1 MKNFHPSFY
10 LSPYSHNTQT
20 VTHRVREF
28 ELTPSATLTLDQFS
42 TVDIEHEA
50 DPPVYSRNKLLE
62 ARTQAIRENNVELLT
77 SGALDD
83 PQEGKKAS
91 RWREEPKFSSKEK
104 QLSELYMTLEAE
116 LTGTLNDEEE
126 CVKNDLLTNDNA
138 TVTENQLV
146 VHQSAMEETSAS
158 SLVPAIRYPKKNGVV
173 LTVLPT
179 DATEEELQRPT
190 QPTVEK
196 FSLTAWKEKLPD
208 NAMEEMEMLFRDEN
222 EITEKEAIFDSINKD
237 FLEQQKR
244 KRDMKLD
251 GENTSKNGDG
261 ESTKKKKFSVG
272 RSEKE
277 GEGLFPTTE
286 QALLAAL
293 STRKVSRKINYDAMS
308 SIFDEDGSFSTEL
321 LHDKV
326 VRSSEVD
333 WDHL

>member
-1 MKNFHPSFY
+1 
-10 LSPYSHNTQT
+10 LSPCSHNAQT

-104 QLSELYMTLEAE
+104 QLSALYMTLEAE
-116 LTGTLNDEEE
+116 LTSTLNDEEE
-126 CVKNDLLTNDNA
+126 CVKSDLLTIDNS

-146 VHQSAMEETSAS
+146 VHQSAIEETSAS

-196 FSLTAWKEKLPD
+196 FSLTAWKEKLPE

-222 EITEKEAIFDSINKD
+222 EITEKEAIFDSINKE

-244 KRDMKLD
+244 KKDMKLD
-251 GENTSKNGDG
+251 GENASKNGDG
-261 ESTKKKKFSVG
+261 ESKRKKFSVG

-277 GEGLFPTTE
+277 GEGMFPTTE

-308 SIFDEDGSFSTEL
+308 SIFDDDGSFSTEL
-321 LHDKV
+321 LRDKV

>member
-1 MKNFHPSFY
+1 M
-10 LSPYSHNTQT
+10 
-20 VTHRVREF
+20 
-28 ELTPSATLTLDQFS
+28 
-42 TVDIEHEA
+42 
-50 DPPVYSRNKLLE
+50 E

-83 PQEGKKAS
+83 PHEGKKAS
-91 RWREEPKFSSKEK
+91 RWREEPKFTSKER

-116 LTGTLNDEEE
+116 LTATVNDEEE
-126 CVKNDLLTNDNA
+126 FPKKDLLLTNDGD
-138 TVTENQLV
+138 TVTENQIV
-146 VHQSAMEETSAS
+146 VHQSAIEETGTS
-158 SLVPAIRYPKKNGVV
+158 SLVPAIRYPKKNGGV

-190 QPTVEK
+190 QPTEEK
-196 FSLTAWKEKLPD
+196 FSLTAWKEKLPE
-208 NAMEEMEMLFRDEN
+208 NAMEEMDMLFRDEN
-222 EITEKEAIFDSINKD
+222 EITEKEAIFDSINKE

-251 GENTSKNGDG
+251 GENASKYG
-261 ESTKKKKFSVG
+261 EGEQDASQRLKKKKFSVG
-272 RSEKE
+272 RSEKD
-277 GEGLFPTTE
+277 GEEMFPTTE

-308 SIFDEDGSFSTEL
+308 TIFDDDGSFSTDL
-321 LHDKV
+321 LRDKV